1 MTGIRGA
8 TALVHAA
15 ANGSALC
22 IPFLLEKE
30 ACVQDASGW
39 SALAWATYLD
49 KPECAKL
56 LMGEEDIEI
65 TPIAGGYADDGNNG
79 KTGGD
84 YCRL

>member
-1 MTGIRGA
+1 MIGIRST
-8 TALVHAA
+8 TALMHAA

-56 LMGEEDIEI
+56 LMGEKDIEL
-65 TPIAGGYADDGNNG
+65 TPIVGGYAGDGSNG
-79 KTGGD
+79 NTGSG